1 MLLAVF
7 TSWTPSVIQPFS
19 FILAQNLHSVA
30 GGWFCN
36 RWSWTRA
43 TWVEDKL
50 LTHWASKTLEDS
62 LLAALLLAVDEP
74 LAKETLLDSNPG
86 PSVWIPTVCASK
98 KKEFQWLRSSHVP
111 WHGTAFML
119 VENGGQWRGYTH
131 LIYIYIFF
139 FSCGV
144 CDHVV
149 QWRLAYPPT
158 RISPDSTTSQS
169 TGWKYNFVTVK
180 QKLL

>member
-86 PSVWIPTVCASK
+86 PSVWIPTLCASK
-98 KKEFQWLRSSHVP
+98 NKRVPVASFFSCTLAWDCLHVGRKWWTMTGLHP
-111 WHGTAFML
+111 P
-119 VENGGQWRGYTH
+119 
-131 LIYIYIFF
+131 YICFFF

-158 RISPDSTTSQS
+158 RISPDSATSQS

-180 QKLL
+180 KKLL